1 MKRYI
6 FVIHSSDIIRL
17 GLETILRVD
26 LRLDPRLLKHARDL
40 TSFHQLDGMHCIV
53 LSELSG
59 QQDLELI
66 FSLETGNKL
75 DIIQIIDNQSV
86 KLSDDRIKYRLNTSF
101 SKEKVQEIF
110 QLILNNQSE
119 SIVSKDEN
127 GELTAREIDVLKQVA
142 LGLSNKEIGDRLFI
156 SVHTVITHRKN
167 ITEKLGIKSISG
179 LTVYAILN
187 GIIDTNTINPEDLI

>member
-66 FSLETGNKL
+66 FPLETGNKL